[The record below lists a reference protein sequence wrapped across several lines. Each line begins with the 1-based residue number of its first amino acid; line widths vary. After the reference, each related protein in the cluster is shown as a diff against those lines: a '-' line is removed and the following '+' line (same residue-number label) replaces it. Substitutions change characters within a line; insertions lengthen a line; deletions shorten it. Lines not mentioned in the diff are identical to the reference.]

1 MNSSINYP
9 VFTYNNQSIV
19 LLPGSRFTKNELT
32 SRLHQMNIDTN
43 NIQNKNTLVN
53 LYESSLQR
61 NENKLKIFDRL
72 RKDTELLN
80 SKLGMSG
87 RQSIQASNMNTM
99 SNNSKTKIINISADV
114 KPFSPDNNN
123 NNNNNISNNNSI
135 KQINLQS
142 RVNTA
147 EVPHNPLMSQNS
159 QSNQTAQFGYRNNE
173 KNSYNDNYLNSRNF
187 QNNNNL
193 NNNKIYTNDGNSYNN
208 YNQKQKQYYDNTNN
222 SILNK
227 SNMNNNMNNSNM
239 YRNREIN
246 NINNSNKYI
255 EDINTDIN
263 MSNNNRYPNQ
273 DNSYRNSNRNN
284 YSMQQSQSQYQDNN
298 NPMLRSG
305 NNTNNN
311 TNNSNNFNSMNQTN
325 YTSNYTPNYLDSQT
339 RMIMEPGEGQRQPML
354 QEQITDNRPY
364 KREPDEESNLS
375 LFSTFKNS
383 PLYKNRREICINVS
397 IAFIVICFAIG
408 ALSLIV
414 KFWDAIMDVLMNPR
428 RLFVDGIFGFISSL
442 FFGSIRY
449 FYITI
454 PLILLIIFLILYF
467 RRYRVKKICEEILK
481 KIRDDLMN
489 GPNIIYQDD
498 FYKKYAES
506 YGISEKEFR
515 EKYLPVLK
523 RMRRRQD
530 LNMKIAEEMTDNG
543 KTVSYWFLNN

>member
-1 MNSSINYP
+1 
-9 VFTYNNQSIV
+9 
-19 LLPGSRFTKNELT
+19 
-32 SRLHQMNIDTN
+32 MNIDTN
-43 NIQNKNTLVN
+43 NIQNKNALVN
-53 LYESSLQR
+53 LYESSLQK

-87 RQSIQASNMNTM
+87 RQSVQASNMNTM

-114 KPFSPDNNN
+114 KPFNPD
-123 NNNNNISNNNSI
+123 NNNNISNNSSI

-142 RVNTA
+142 RLNTS
-147 EVPHNPLMSQNS
+147 EVSYNPLMSQNS

-187 QNNNNL
+187 QNNNNNL
-193 NNNKIYTNDGNSYNN
+193 NNNKVYTNTGNSYNN
-208 YNQKQKQYYDNTNN
+208 YNQNQNQSQNQYYDN
-222 SILNK
+222 
-227 SNMNNNMNNSNM
+227 MNNSSM
-239 YRNREIN
+239 YRSREFN
-246 NINNSNKYI
+246 NNNNSNRYK

-273 DNSYRNSNRNN
+273 DNNYRNSNRNN
-284 YSMQQSQSQYQDNN
+284 YSMMQQSQSQYQDNN
-298 NPMLRSG
+298 NPMFRSG
-305 NNTNNN
+305 NNTN
-311 TNNSNNFNSMNQTN
+311 NNSNNFNSMNPTN
-325 YTSNYTPNYLDSQT
+325 YSSNYTPNYLDSQT
-339 RMIMEPGEGQRQPML
+339 RMIMQPQGGQQEPMG
-354 QEQITDNRPY
+354 QEQMSNNRPY

-414 KFWDAIMDVLMNPR
+414 KFWDAIMDVLMDPR

-442 FFGSIRY
+442 FFGSVRY

-454 PLILLIIFLILYF
+454 PLILLIIFLIFYF
-467 RRYRVKKICEEILK
+467 QRYRVKKICEEILK

-489 GPNIIYQDD
+489 RPNNVIYQDD
-498 FYKKYAES
+498 FYKKYAGS

-515 EKYLPVLK
+515 ERYLPVLK
-523 RMRRRQD
+523 RMRKRQD
-530 LNMKIAEEMTDNG
+530 LNMKIGEERTDNG
-543 KTVSYWFLNN
+543 KSVSYWFLNN

>member
-19 LLPGSRFTKNELT
+19 LLPGSRFTKNELV
-32 SRLHQMNIDTN
+32 SRLHQMNIDSN
-43 NIQNKNTLVN
+43 NIQNKNALVN
-53 LYESSLQR
+53 LYESSLQK

-87 RQSIQASNMNTM
+87 RQSVQASNMNTM

-123 NNNNNISNNNSI
+123 NINNNNSI

-142 RVNTA
+142 RVNA
-147 EVPHNPLMSQNS
+147 SEVSHNPLMPQNS
-159 QSNQTAQFGYRNNE
+159 QSTQTAQFGYRNNE

-187 QNNNNL
+187 QNNNNNNS
-193 NNNKIYTNDGNSYNN
+193 NNNKVYTNTGNSYNN
-208 YNQKQKQYYDNTNN
+208 YNQNQNQSQNPYYDNMNN

-227 SNMNNNMNNSNM
+227 SNMNNSNM
-239 YRNREIN
+239 YRSREFN
-246 NINNSNKYI
+246 NNNNSNRYI
-255 EDINTDIN
+255 EDINTNIN

-273 DNSYRNSNRNN
+273 DNNYRNSNRNN
-284 YSMQQSQSQYQDNN
+284 YSMMQQSQSQSQYQDNN

-311 TNNSNNFNSMNQTN
+311 SSNYNSMNPTN
-325 YTSNYTPNYLDSQT
+325 FTSNYTPNYLDSQT
-339 RMIMEPGEGQRQPML
+339 RMIMEPQGGQQEPRG
-354 QEQITDNRPY
+354 QEQMSDNRPY

-383 PLYKNRREICINVS
+383 PLYKNRREICINVF
-397 IAFIVICFAIG
+397 IALIVICFAVG

-414 KFWDAIMDVLMNPR
+414 KFWDAIVDVLTDPR

-442 FFGSIRY
+442 FFGSVRY

-454 PLILLIIFLILYF
+454 PLILLIIFLIIYF
-467 RRYRVKKICEEILK
+467 QKYRVKKICEEILK

-489 GPNIIYQDD
+489 GQNNVIYQDD

-515 EKYLPVLK
+515 ERYLPVLK
-523 RMRRRQD
+523 RMRSRQD
-530 LNMKIAEEMTDNG
+530 LNMKIGEERTDNG
-543 KTVSYWFLNN
+543 KSVSYWFLNN